1 MKRKAAA
8 PFERQVAAALIKSTI
23 ASLPQKRKLPDAF
36 LWRLFKQAVNF
47 GVDKLILT
55 PGPNNSTTSADLAPP
70 ALIQDSAPSPFIL
83 PQVQAFATK
92 TKRGNYTVYD
102 ELPNMIAPHIEG
114 ARDLKLAL
122 CYSLASSPD
131 YPVHFLMI
139 GEPATVKTEL
149 LDEAK
154 RIAPEAVLVGPRSTL
169 SGLTL
174 NATNGGPGVL
184 VEANGDVALIDELD
198 KLPHEAIKSLYEA
211 MESGRITVNT
221 AKVRRELESKFICIA
236 SANPK
241 GDTLAKKA
249 SMVRWQVLKSIPVAL
264 LTRFHLVSVVKQSEG
279 TELKNTINKILV
291 RTDKENPDLYL
302 VRNYF
307 RAIRAIV
314 PQVECELDPKNPAV
328 RKAQKFLSMKIGAG
342 SRGKLYAPLSVRAAE
357 ALKRL
362 CMSSAR
368 MRLSPQVEDI
378 DIRNALSIMKASL
391 DTWSEP
397 RLSRC

>member
-1 MKRKAAA
+1 
-8 PFERQVAAALIKSTI
+8 
-23 ASLPQKRKLPDAF
+23 
-36 LWRLFKQAVNF
+36 
-47 GVDKLILT
+47 
-55 PGPNNSTTSADLAPP
+55 
-70 ALIQDSAPSPFIL
+70 
-83 PQVQAFATK
+83 
-92 TKRGNYTVYD
+92 
-102 ELPNMIAPHIEG
+102 MIAQHIAG
-114 ARDLKLAL
+114 AHDLKLAL

-131 YPVHFLMI
+131 HPVHFLMI

-149 LDEAK
+149 LDEAR
-154 RIAPEAVLVGPRSTL
+154 RIAPEAVLAGPRSTL

-184 VEANGDVALIDELD
+184 AEANGGVALIDELD
-198 KLPHEAIKSLYEA
+198 KLSHEAIKSLYEA
-211 MESGRITVNT
+211 MESGRITINA

-241 GDTLAKKA
+241 GDTLAQKA
-249 SMVRWQVLKSIPVAL
+249 SMVREQVLNSVPTAL
-264 LTRFHLVSVVKQSEG
+264 LTRFHLVFVVKQPNG
-279 TELKNTINKILV
+279 TELRNTINKILV

-307 RAIRAIV
+307 RAIKAIV

-328 RKAQKFLSMKIGAG
+328 IKAQTFLSKKIKAASSGE
-342 SRGKLYAPLSVRAAE
+342 LCAPLSVRAAE

-378 DIRNALSIMKASL
+378 DIQNALTIMKTSL
-391 DTWSEP
+391 DTWSVP
-397 RLSRC
+397 NRS